1 MMMNILKS
9 EQATFEQQEPRIFT
23 DGPDQ
28 GGLSVKIR
36 HIRLNPRFLPYRFLL
51 AAFFLIAVIVAV
63 PIQTMRAGAQTQSNK
78 IPAPEATLGFK
89 IGEDRKLAKWDQFL
103 AYFGELAKASD
114 RIKFETLGK
123 TTLGRPFVVA
133 TISSP
138 ENLKRLDEFREVQ
151 RKLGDPRLLAKESE
165 SAIGE
170 LIRAGRT
177 VVAITCSIHSTEVGG
192 TFTATELAYKLTS
205 QNTPEVKQILD
216 NVILLLVPSLNPD
229 GTDIVADWYRKTLG
243 TPSEGT
249 TPPEL
254 YHHYTGHDNNRDW
267 YAFTQVETQL
277 TVDKILNVWRPQIL
291 HDIHQMG
298 GGGARLFVP
307 PYMEPWEPNIDP
319 AIIAG
324 VNALGT
330 SMAWEVISGGK
341 PGVVFN
347 TMYDAW
353 TPARAYAHYHAGLR
367 VLSETASARLAT
379 PVEIPLNRL
388 GGGFNYDAK
397 SPSWN
402 FPSVWPGG
410 KWTLRDIVEYQTA
423 GATALLNHAARHR
436 ELYLRNFYE
445 VSKRA
450 VEAVGGPFA
459 IVLPEPEPPAS
470 ISNALKRIKEGLN
483 QVTGTKEEKHEQSEQ
498 VVKNVIGEPSTDAEV
513 IYYYKIEGLDRLLS
527 ILRRGGVE
535 VMRASKDFVADGKN
549 YATGAHIV
557 FMKQPYGAFART
569 LLEPQVYPNLR
580 EYPGGPPKRP
590 YDVTAHSLNLLMNAK
605 ADFIKAP
612 FTVDA
617 KPEPAALVIQSRVRP
632 NAGVRVAIYKNYLPS
647 MDEGWTRWMFDQYRF
662 PYMSLRDAEAR
673 EGNLKAKYDAIII
686 PDQSVNAIVNGLP
699 GGASR
704 GAATGDGG
712 GDERVTGVYPEE
724 YAGGLGEAGVK
735 ALREFVEAGGTVI
748 TFNNASNFAIE
759 KLGAPAR
766 NVLKG
771 VSARDFYCPGSILR
785 AQLDSSSPLA
795 FGLEKESIAWFESG
809 PAFEITDQAS
819 ARAIARYPESE
830 SPLLSGWVL
839 GDKLIRGRAAMVE
852 AKIGKGRII
861 LFGFRPQYRAQ
872 SLATFPLL
880 FNSILT
886 SKSDQ

>member
-1 MMMNILKS
+1 MMINIRRFAL
-9 EQATFEQQEPRIFT
+9 TLLL
-23 DGPDQ
+23 
-28 GGLSVKIR
+28 LSVT
-36 HIRLNPRFLPYRFLL
+36 L
-51 AAFFLIAVIVAV
+51 AGA
-63 PIQTMRAGAQTQSNK
+63 PIHSTRAGAQTRNTTGDNNV
-78 IPAPEATLGFK
+78 PAPETALGFK

-114 RIKFETLGK
+114 RIKLDTLGK

-138 ENLKRLDEFREVQ
+138 ENLKRLDEFKEIQ
-151 RKLGDPRLLAKESE
+151 RKLADPRLLANASE
-165 SAIGE
+165 SVVNE
-170 LIRAGRT
+170 LIGTGKT

-205 QNTPEVKQILD
+205 QNTPEVRRILD
-216 NVILLLVPSLNPD
+216 NVILLIVPSLNPD
-229 GTDIVADWYRKTLG
+229 GTDIVTDWYRKTLG
-243 TPSEGT
+243 TPAEGSA
-249 TPPEL
+249 PPEL
-254 YHHYTGHDNNRDW
+254 YHHYAGHDNNRDW

-277 TVDKILNVWRPQIL
+277 TVGKILNVWRPQIL

-307 PYMEPWEPNIDP
+307 PYMEPWEPNVDP

-330 SMAWEVISGGK
+330 SMAWEVISQGK
-341 PGVVFN
+341 AGVVFN

-353 TPARAYAHYHAGLR
+353 SPSRAYAHYHAGLR
-367 VLSETASARLAT
+367 ILSETASARLAT

-423 GATALLNHAARHR
+423 GAMALLNHAARHR

-445 VSKRA
+445 ISKRA
-450 VEAVGGPFA
+450 VEAGAGPFA

-483 QVTGTKEEKHEQSEQ
+483 QVAGTKEEKHEQSEQ

-617 KPEPAALVIQSRVRP
+617 KPEPTALVIQSRVRP
-632 NAGVRVAIYKNYLPS
+632 NAGVRVAIYKNHLPS

-662 PYMSLRDAEAR
+662 PYTSLLDAEVRA
-673 EGNLKAKYDAIII
+673 GGLKAKFDAIII
-686 PDQSVNAIVNGLP
+686 PDQSVNALVDGLP
-699 GGASR
+699 GAAGGAR
-704 GAATGDGG
+704 EAGG
-712 GDERVTGVYPEE
+712 NEERITGVYPAE

-735 ALREFVEAGGTVI
+735 ALREFIEAGGTVI

-771 VSARDFYCPGSILR
+771 VSARAFYCPGSILR

-852 AKIGKGRII
+852 AKIGKGRVI

-886 SKSDQ
+886 SKGDQ

>member
-63 PIQTMRAGAQTQSNK
+63 PTQTIRAGAQTQSNK
-78 IPAPEATLGFK
+78 IRAPEATLSFK
-89 IGEDRKLAKWDQFL
+89 IGEDRKLAKWDQFT

-138 ENLKRLDEFREVQ
+138 ENMKRLDEFREVQ
-151 RKLGDPRLLAKESE
+151 RKLGGPRLLAKESE

-177 VVAITCSIHSTEVGG
+177 VVVITCSIHSTEVGG

-243 TPSEGT
+243 TPSEGA

-298 GGGARLFVP
+298 GGGARYFVP

-319 AIIAG
+319 SIIAG

-330 SMAWEVISGGK
+330 SMAWEVISRGK
-341 PGVVFN
+341 GGVVFN
-347 TMYDAW
+347 SIYDAW
-353 TPARAYAHYHAGLR
+353 TPARAYTHYHGGLR

-379 PVEIPLNRL
+379 PVEVPFNRL

-397 SPSWN
+397 TPSWN
-402 FPSVWPGG
+402 FPAVWPGG
-410 KWTLRDIVEYQTA
+410 KWTLRDIIDYQTA
-423 GATALLNHAARHR
+423 GAMALLNHAARHR

-445 VSKRA
+445 
-450 VEAVGGPFA
+450 
-459 IVLPEPEPPAS
+459 
-470 ISNALKRIKEGLN
+470 
-483 QVTGTKEEKHEQSEQ
+483 
-498 VVKNVIGEPSTDAEV
+498 IG
-513 IYYYKIEGLDRLLS
+513 
-527 ILRRGGVE
+527 
-535 VMRASKDFVADGKN
+535 
-549 YATGAHIV
+549 
-557 FMKQPYGAFART
+557 
-569 LLEPQVYPNLR
+569 
-580 EYPGGPPKRP
+580 
-590 YDVTAHSLNLLMNAK
+590 
-605 ADFIKAP
+605 
-612 FTVDA
+612 
-617 KPEPAALVIQSRVRP
+617 
-632 NAGVRVAIYKNYLPS
+632 
-647 MDEGWTRWMFDQYRF
+647 
-662 PYMSLRDAEAR
+662 
-673 EGNLKAKYDAIII
+673 
-686 PDQSVNAIVNGLP
+686 
-699 GGASR
+699 
-704 GAATGDGG
+704 
-712 GDERVTGVYPEE
+712 
-724 YAGGLGEAGVK
+724 
-735 ALREFVEAGGTVI
+735 
-748 TFNNASNFAIE
+748 
-759 KLGAPAR
+759 
-766 NVLKG
+766 
-771 VSARDFYCPGSILR
+771 
-785 AQLDSSSPLA
+785 
-795 FGLEKESIAWFESG
+795 
-809 PAFEITDQAS
+809 
-819 ARAIARYPESE
+819 
-830 SPLLSGWVL
+830 
-839 GDKLIRGRAAMVE
+839 
-852 AKIGKGRII
+852 KIG
-861 LFGFRPQYRAQ
+861 
-872 SLATFPLL
+872 
-880 FNSILT
+880 
-886 SKSDQ
+886 

>member
-1 MMMNILKS
+1 MMMNIRLF
-9 EQATFEQQEPRIFT
+9 ALIVLL
-23 DGPDQ
+23 
-28 GGLSVKIR
+28 LSAS
-36 HIRLNPRFLPYRFLL
+36 LSG
-51 AAFFLIAVIVAV
+51 A
-63 PIQTMRAGAQTQSNK
+63 PIHSTRAGAQTRNTTGVNNV
-78 IPAPEATLGFK
+78 PPPETTLGFK

-103 AYFGELAKASD
+103 AYFGGLAKASD
-114 RIKFETLGK
+114 RIKLDTLGK

-138 ENLKRLDEFREVQ
+138 ENLKRLDEFKEIQ
-151 RKLGDPRLLAKESE
+151 RKLADPRLLANASE
-165 SAIGE
+165 SVVNE
-170 LIRAGRT
+170 LIGTGKT

-205 QNTPEVKQILD
+205 QNTPEVRRILD
-216 NVILLLVPSLNPD
+216 NVILLIVPSLNPD
-229 GTDIVADWYRKTLG
+229 GTDIVTNWYRKTLG
-243 TPSEGT
+243 TPAEGSA
-249 TPPEL
+249 PPEL

-298 GGGARLFVP
+298 GSGARLFVP

-319 AIIAG
+319 AIVAG

-330 SMAWEVISGGK
+330 SMAWEVISQGMA
-341 PGVVFN
+341 GVVFN

-367 VLSETASARLAT
+367 ILSETASARLAT
-379 PVEIPLNRL
+379 PVEVPFNRL

-397 SPSWN
+397 NASWN
-402 FPSVWPGG
+402 FPKPWPGG
-410 KWTLRDIVEYQTA
+410 KWTLSDIVAYQSA
-423 GATALLNHAARHR
+423 GAMALLNHAARHR

-445 VSKRA
+445 ISKRA
-450 VEAVGGPFA
+450 VEAKDKPYA
-459 IVLPEPEPPAS
+459 ILLPEPDTPAS
-470 ISNALKRIKEGLN
+470 ITDALKRLKEGLN
-483 QVTGTKEEKHEQSEQ
+483 QVSGTDQQKHEQGEQ
-498 VVKNVIGEPSTDAEV
+498 VVKNITGEPSTAAEV
-513 IYYYKIEGLDRLLS
+513 VYYYKTEGLDRAMN

-535 VMRASKDFVADGKN
+535 VMRASQDFTAGGKKYVAG
-549 YATGAHIV
+549 THII
-557 FMKQPYGAFART
+557 FMKQPYGAFAKT
-569 LLEPQVYPNLR
+569 LLEPQTYPDLR

-590 YDVTAHSLNLLMNAK
+590 YDVTAHSLNLLMNVK
-605 ADFIKAP
+605 AVFVKEP
-612 FTVDA
+612 FAVDA

-632 NAGVRVAIYKNYLPS
+632 NAGVRVAIYKNHLPS
-647 MDEGWTRWMFDQYRF
+647 MDEGWTRWVFDQYKF
-662 PYMSLRDAEAR
+662 PYASLRDAEVRA
-673 EGNLKAKYDAIII
+673 GDLKAKYDAIII
-686 PDQSVNAIVNGLP
+686 PDQSVNALVNGLP
-699 GGASR
+699 GAAGGASD
-704 GAATGDGG
+704 AAGTE
-712 GDERVTGVYPEE
+712 ERITGVYPAE

-735 ALREFVEAGGTVI
+735 ALREFIEAGGTLI

-771 VSARDFYCPGSILR
+771 VPARDFYCPGSILR

-795 FGLEKESIAWFESG
+795 FGLENESIVWFENG
-809 PAFEITDQAS
+809 PAFEITDPAT
-819 ARAIARYPESE
+819 ARMIARYPEAE
-830 SPLLSGWVL
+830 NPLLSGWIL

-852 AKIGKGRII
+852 ANIGKGRII